1 VNPLKRGTWRAA
13 LGLGAVLIL
22 PGCASLVS
30 FSDPADRVS
39 DALREHRY
47 RDALAIIDR
56 TDQDH
61 PQYGL
66 LTEQR
71 RGVLQASRE
80 YRQERLALARDLS
93 AREDWGQAYQLLEDT
108 GDRVAEPEPVNDV
121 LAQLREREAGA
132 LRERL
137 NQWYL
142 AQAKALLD
150 TDELDRALAHHDDR
164 RATKI
169 LGQRARLRQQVSDGL
184 TELGDAYADQALW
197 RQALVSLEMAQ
208 RLTPD
213 RSQPASLKRARKTL
227 DSARDRARDAR
238 QETRYQHAETLI
250 SRYQQ
255 SGRLED
261 LLAARTYL
269 AQHDDAYLDTM
280 RKQVKRWS
288 QDRFARAMAQGEA
301 LYAKGEYRA
310 AHQLWQRVAPLDPEN
325 LELQKKLERSE
336 RVIRNLESLTTP

>member
-1 VNPLKRGTWRAA
+1 MNPLNRGAWRAA

-22 PGCASLVS
+22 PGCASFMP
-30 FSDPADRVS
+30 FSDPVDQV
-39 DALREHRY
+39 DVALQEHRY
-47 RDALAIIDR
+47 RDALTIIDR
-56 TDQDH
+56 TGESH

-71 RGVLQASRE
+71 QGVLQASQE
-80 YRQERLALARDLS
+80 YRQEQLARARDLS
-93 AREDWGQAYQLLEDT
+93 AQEDWRQAYQVLEDT
-108 GDRVAEPEPVNDV
+108 GDRVAKPEPVSAM
-121 LAQLREREAGA
+121 LEQLHKQEERA
-132 LRERL
+132 LHARL

-150 TDELDRALAHHDDR
+150 TGQLDLALAHHHDR
-164 RATKI
+164 RAMRI
-169 LGQRARLRQQVSDGL
+169 LDQRTRLREQVSDGL

-208 RLTPD
+208 RLTPN
-213 RSQPASLKRARKTL
+213 RTQPASLKRARKTL

-238 QETRYQHAETLI
+238 QEARFQHAETLI
-250 SRYQQ
+250 SGYQKT
-255 SGRLED
+255 GRLED

-280 RKQVKRWS
+280 REQVQSWS
-288 QDRFARAMAQGEA
+288 QDRLARTMAQGEA

-310 AHQLWQRVAPLDPEN
+310 AYQLWQRVAPLDPEN
-325 LELQKKLERSE
+325 VELQKKLERSE
-336 RVIRNLESLTTP
+336 RVIKNLESLNTP

>member
-1 VNPLKRGTWRAA
+1 MRRRKPHVWPAA
-13 LGLGAVLIL
+13 LSLGAVLIL
-22 PGCASLVS
+22 PGCASLMS
-30 FSDPADRVS
+30 LSDPADRVG
-39 DALREHRY
+39 DALQAHRY

-56 TDQDH
+56 TDPSH

-71 RGVLQASRE
+71 RGVLQASQE
-80 YRQERLALARDLS
+80 YRQKKLALARDLS
-93 AREDWGQAYQLLEDT
+93 AREDWRQAYQLLEDT
-108 GDRVAEPEPVNDV
+108 SDRVAEPEPADA
-121 LAQLREREAGA
+121 LLGQLHEREARA
-132 LRERL
+132 LRARL

-142 AQAKALLD
+142 AQAKALLE
-150 TDELDRALAHHDDR
+150 TGQLDQELAHHDDR
-164 RATKI
+164 RAVRI
-169 LGQRARLRQQVSDGL
+169 LDQRARLRQQVSDGL

-208 RLTPD
+208 RLTPE

-238 QETRYQHAETLI
+238 QETRYQHAETLV

-255 SGRLED
+255 TGRLED

-269 AQHDDAYLDTM
+269 AQHDGGYLDTM
-280 RKQVKRWS
+280 REQVKRWS
-288 QDRFARAMAQGEA
+288 RDRFTRTMAQGEA

-336 RVIRNLESLTTP
+336 RVIRNMESLNTP

>member
-1 VNPLKRGTWRAA
+1 VNPLKRGTWRAT

-22 PGCASLVS
+22 PGCASLLP
-30 FSDPADRVS
+30 FSDPADRVG
-39 DALREHRY
+39 DALQEHRY
-47 RDALAIIDR
+47 RDALDIIDR
-56 TDQDH
+56 TDQSH

-71 RGVLQASRE
+71 QGVLQASRE

-108 GDRVAEPEPVNDV
+108 GDRVAEPEPVNSL
-121 LAQLREREAGA
+121 LAQLREREARA

-150 TDELDRALAHHDDR
+150 TDELDRDLAHHDDR
-164 RATKI
+164 RAART
-169 LGQRARLRQQVSDGL
+169 LDQRARL
-184 TELGDAYADQALW
+184 
-197 RQALVSLEMAQ
+197 LEMAQ

-238 QETRYQHAETLI
+238 QETRYQHAEALI

-255 SGRLED
+255 TGRLED

-269 AQHDDAYLDTM
+269 AQHDDGYLDTM
-280 RKQVKRWS
+280 REQVKRWS
-288 QDRFARAMAQGEA
+288 QDRFARTMAQGEA

-325 LELQKKLERSE
+325 VELQKKLERSE
-336 RVIRNLESLTTP
+336 RVIRNLESLNTP

>member
-1 VNPLKRGTWRAA
+1 MNPPNRGTWRAA
-13 LGLGAVLIL
+13 LGLGVVLTL
-22 PGCASLVS
+22 PGCASLMS
-30 FSDPADRVS
+30 LSDPADRVA
-39 DALREHRY
+39 DALQEHRY

-56 TDQDH
+56 TDQSH

-71 RGVLQASRE
+71 QGVLQASRE
-80 YRQERLALARDLS
+80 YRQERLAMARDLS
-93 AREDWGQAYQLLEDT
+93 AREDWRQAYQLLEDA
-108 GDRVAEPEPVNDV
+108 GDRVAEPEPVNDE
-121 LAQLREREAGA
+121 LGQLREREAAA

-137 NQWYL
+137 NLWYL
-142 AQAKALLD
+142 AQAKALLE
-150 TDELDRALAHHDDR
+150 TDELDRELAHHDDR

-197 RQALVSLEMAQ
+197 RRALVSLEMAQ

-213 RSQPASLKRARKTL
+213 RSQPASLKRARTTL
-227 DSARDRARDAR
+227 NSARDRARDAR
-238 QETRYQHAETLI
+238 QETRYQHAENLI
-250 SRYQQ
+250 SRYQK

-269 AQHDDAYLDTM
+269 AQHEDAYLDTM
-280 RKQVKRWS
+280 REQVQRWS
-288 QDRFARAMAQGEA
+288 QDRFARTMAQGEA

>member
-1 VNPLKRGTWRAA
+1 MNPLKRGTWRAT

-22 PGCASLVS
+22 PGCASLLP
-30 FSDPADRVS
+30 FSDPADRVG
-39 DALREHRY
+39 DALQEHRY
-47 RDALAIIDR
+47 RDALDIIDR
-56 TDQDH
+56 TDQSH

-71 RGVLQASRE
+71 QGVLQASRE

-108 GDRVAEPEPVNDV
+108 GDRVAEPEPVNSL
-121 LAQLREREAGA
+121 LAQLRERE
-132 LRERL
+132 
-137 NQWYL
+137 
-142 AQAKALLD
+142 
-150 TDELDRALAHHDDR
+150 ALAHHDDR
-164 RATKI
+164 RAART
-169 LGQRARLRQQVSDGL
+169 LDQRARLRQQVSDGL

-238 QETRYQHAETLI
+238 QETRFQHAEALI
-250 SRYQQ
+250 SQYQQ
-255 SGRLED
+255 TGRLED

-269 AQHDDAYLDTM
+269 AQHDGGYLDTM
-280 RKQVKRWS
+280 REQVKRWS
-288 QDRFARAMAQGEA
+288 LDRFARTMAQGEA

-310 AHQLWQRVAPLDPEN
+310 AHQLWQRVAPLDPDN
-325 LELQKKLERSE
+325 VELQKKLERSE
-336 RVIRNLESLTTP
+336 RVIRNLESLNTP